1 MAHLGRF
8 FGAFDVHITVDENEI
23 YLVNQFC
30 ELRKISLAY
39 AIGLTGS
46 NKQQLMT
53 STYKLTTDGRTVFN
67 DATQLANQMKSA
79 GIGIKRIKIEAI
91 AENPEVVNFIKTAE
105 YQNNNH
111 YYYEFHYKVKIL
123 SDEDQKKLET
133 ACHEHHVAYAIN
145 FLSRNRR
152 DPLISQR
159 IRGDYQKALVRRTV
173 FQEALKSVGLESL
186 QDGTHFEF
194 VIYDDNPQL
203 DQGMVEDPFDVGF

>member
-1 MAHLGRF
+1 MSHLKRF
-8 FGAFDVHITVDENEI
+8 FGAFDVHITVDETQI

-30 ELRKISLAY
+30 ELRKIALAY
-39 AIGLTGS
+39 AIGLTGDH
-46 NKQQLMT
+46 NQQLMT
-53 STYKLTTDGRTVFN
+53 STYKLTTNGQTVFD
-67 DATQLANQMKSA
+67 DATELANQMRHA
-79 GIGIKRIKIEAI
+79 GIRIKRIKIEAL
-91 AENPEVVNFIKTAE
+91 AENPEVLSFIKTEE
-105 YQNNNH
+105 YSKNNH

-133 ACHEHHVAYAIN
+133 ACRDHHVSYAIN

-159 IRGDYQKALVRRTV
+159 IRGDYQKALLRRTA
-173 FQEALKSVGLESL
+173 FQEALKTVGLEPL

-203 DQGMVEDPFDVGF
+203 DEGMAEEPFEVGF